1 MEKDTRFEGLKAEIL
16 RRAKEAQACVP
27 EYSRAYKVETLQE
40 LMEVVKENFYWC
52 CAHGVIT
59 PELVAEHEEEFEWNG
74 IYANK
79 SVKSGYILASGNAT
93 VEAWGNAT
101 VRAWDNATVRA
112 SGNATVRASDNATVR
127 AWDNATVRASGNAT
141 VRASGNA
148 TVRASGNA
156 TVRASD
162 NATVRASDNA
172 TVRASGNATVEASG
186 NATVEASGNAYVSS
200 FFKIKVR
207 LDEDAIYRLQSERIV
222 YCNSNK
228 ISFQKHRDESDDG
241 RAD

>member
-112 SGNATVRASDNATVR
+112 SGNATVRAS
-127 AWDNATVRASGNAT
+127 G
-141 VRASGNA
+141 
-148 TVRASGNA
+148 
-156 TVRASD
+156 

>member
-148 TVRASGNA
+148 S
-156 TVRASD
+156 
-162 NATVRASDNA
+162 
-172 TVRASGNATVEASG
+172 VRASGNATVEASG

>member
-127 AWDNATVRASGNAT
+127 A
-141 VRASGNA
+141 
-148 TVRASGNA
+148 
-156 TVRASD
+156 
-162 NATVRASDNA
+162 
-172 TVRASGNATVEASG
+172 SGNATVEASG

>member
-112 SGNATVRASDNATVR
+112 SGNATV
-127 AWDNATVRASGNAT
+127 
-141 VRASGNA
+141 
-148 TVRASGNA
+148 
-156 TVRASD
+156 
-162 NATVRASDNA
+162 
-172 TVRASGNATVEASG
+172 EASG

>member
-156 TVRASD
+156 TV
-162 NATVRASDNA
+162 
-172 TVRASGNATVEASG
+172 EASG

>member
-79 SVKSGYILASGNAT
+79 SVKSGYILASGTAT
-93 VEAWGNAT
+93 VE
-101 VRAWDNATVRA
+101 AWDNATVRA
-112 SGNATVRASDNATVR
+112 
-127 AWDNATVRASGNAT
+127 W
-141 VRASGNA
+141 
-148 TVRASGNA
+148 
-156 TVRASD
+156 
-162 NATVRASDNA
+162 
-172 TVRASGNATVEASG
+172 
-186 NATVEASGNAYVSS
+186 GNAYVSS

-228 ISFQKHRDESDDG
+228 ISFQKHRDESYDG

>member
-127 AWDNATVRASGNAT
+127 A
-141 VRASGNA
+141 
-148 TVRASGNA
+148 
-156 TVRASD
+156 
-162 NATVRASDNA
+162 SDNA

>member
-112 SGNATVRASDNATVR
+112 SGNATVRAS
-127 AWDNATVRASGNAT
+127 
-141 VRASGNA
+141 
-148 TVRASGNA
+148 GNA

>member
-93 VEAWGNAT
+93 VEAWG
-101 VRAWDNATVRA
+101 
-112 SGNATVRASDNATVR
+112 NATVR

>member
-93 VEAWGNAT
+93 VEA
-101 VRAWDNATVRA
+101 
-112 SGNATVRASDNATVR
+112 
-127 AWDNATVRASGNAT
+127 
-141 VRASGNA
+141 
-148 TVRASGNA
+148 
-156 TVRASD
+156 
-162 NATVRASDNA
+162 
-172 TVRASGNATVEASG
+172 
-186 NATVEASGNAYVSS
+186 SGNAYVSS